1 MEVVGPCFCLKD
13 TEGSLDSCAE
23 LERGVHFLVEV
34 DLSGA
39 AADGLDIDS
48 LQPDS
53 KVWMVPDAEL
63 LMWKPYVLR
72 ELWVPLAAMDPVLV
86 GTEDKAWELEVS
98 LFENCSSWDQP
109 PTEAKVLSSP
119 HWDAIGP
126 DF

>member
-1 MEVVGPCFCLKD
+1 MEVVGLCFYLED
-13 TEGSLDSCAE
+13 TEGSLDSCAG
-23 LERGVHFLVEV
+23 LERLVHFLVEV

-39 AADGLDIDS
+39 DAAGLDIDS
-48 LQPDS
+48 LLPDS

-63 LMWKPYVLR
+63 PMWKPYVLR
-72 ELWVPLAAMDPVLV
+72 ELWVLPAAMDPVLV

-109 PTEAKVLSSP
+109 PTEAKVLSLP
-119 HWDAIGP
+119 HWDEIGP